1 MSEEKEDFDP
11 FATYVV
17 PKVGILERWRRRV
30 RDAPENIRL
39 ASQSAWRGR
48 ERGLAV
54 VAGVFL
60 ASLVITTVFSY
71 GIGLSQIFFDES
83 LDGEPID
90 AKVEFKKAPVE
101 GAAGWTNSTSVMQD
115 VCSEL
120 MTEYA
125 DELADCTVVFG
136 RQGIHSAGFF
146 NEDFLYAQP
155 LEMRSVVDNENPYW
169 INTTFEYPELREAG
183 PPISN
188 YRSIRFMGPEAFDG
202 EFAKR
207 YGENIIQGQGE
218 WPSPENMSNQRGVIL
233 PSNIASQAKANVGDV
248 LDEIT
253 FVYVIDSEFFDT
265 GGVDLVQDCP
275 GIASASENGKIYCRM
290 PMTITNMTVLG
301 IYQPWDLGNPT
312 LGPNPIFTTWTAL
325 TEQQSAT
332 LMEKD
337 HIYLGL
343 AVDRSQLP
351 TSSTAD
357 ASDWLNE
364 LKVSIMDDN
373 YTDSGIELFYTDI
386 VGGTITF
393 LNIFLGFIQVF
404 DYIIMIPIVIM
415 SLAVLVYG
423 LILSLEQR
431 RKEISIHR
439 VIGADSKGLQGMV
452 LLELAVFAS
461 VAWIAG
467 YLLAMFAVPIVL
479 SAVGFM
485 QFKSGDFNVDPS
497 LSFGATLFTAISTL
511 GLAILFG
518 RKRARDFI
526 ELEIDEGVKSQI
538 AKSEPK
544 YWLHWTCFILGFIS
558 VIDTWMEMNGSENG
572 IIENFFLEG
581 LFGIFGPF
589 LFWIGGA
596 LVLGRLGAKGPQIM
610 QLIFGRTKLLKDVKR
625 GLKGSG
631 STESV
636 NRLAVIMLLT
646 LSIVTLAAVQGY
658 TGTLVDERTVDST
671 VGGDIQITFE
681 NQQDEAQALAIF
693 DEIYDG
699 EKALIA
705 TTVPSLLL
713 KSPDGD
719 FIQTYVILDDSDNVL
734 HWSQQ
739 SVPGKDV
746 SDALTRYSE
755 GGFSAGEDSA
765 FTLDLAGSW
774 SDQEKLDDVLLSKGD
789 ERSME
794 VVMTYEELTFNFISG
809 GFALDNLSD
818 FEQLFELYEMYSAMM
833 EVDLSG
839 VDFSGQDLSYR
850 ELGRFDFTG
859 ANLSGANLEGANLS
873 ESLMVGVDLSGAN
886 LIDANLANSIFFESP
901 DGTLENADLTG
912 AELTG
917 IFGDIDL
924 TVATLG
930 NATCPDTTIATDTNC
945 DSGASQIPPPLAQ
958 PLFQTGTQVEVV
970 IIPHNATLK
979 YMGLHEYIPGVN
991 SPLIADS
998 IIIGESSWKEFVGV
1012 EQVNNHTSTN
1022 WIFSVSGVEGEA
1034 LKALGARIEADSR
1047 VASVLDWTT
1056 EHEAVERN
1064 GGLIF
1069 GTPGLLSLQFV
1080 VASIAAVASSF
1091 VFLSLVLN
1099 QRKKELA
1106 VLQAIGASPTQILR
1120 LVLFEILSIII
1131 VSMLLGLV
1139 LGIGLAFSFNGFFD
1153 VFGFI
1158 FQLFGGAST
1167 NITRE
1172 LVYPWFELTLVSISV
1187 FTAVVIALLM
1197 TTRRALKSD
1206 LAMVLKGE

>member
-1 MSEEKEDFDP
+1 MTEKPDLDP

-17 PKVGILERWRRRV
+17 PKIGRVERWRRRL

-90 AKVEFKKAPVE
+90 AKVEFKKAPTPE
-101 GAAGWTNSTSVMQD
+101 TSGWTNNTSVMQA
-115 VCSEL
+115 VCDEL
-120 MTEYA
+120 MDEYST
-125 DELADCTVVFG
+125 ELADCTVVLG
-136 RQGIHSAGFF
+136 RQGIHSSGFF

-155 LEMRSVVDNENPYW
+155 LEMRSIIDNENPYW
-169 INTTFEYPELREAG
+169 LNTTFEYPELDESG
-183 PPISN
+183 PPISD

-207 YGENIIQGQGE
+207 YGANIIQGQGE
-218 WPSPENMSNQRGVIL
+218 WPSPENMSTQRGVIL
-233 PSNIASQAKANVGDV
+233 PANIASQAKAKVGDV

-253 FVYVIDSEFFDT
+253 FVYVIDSEFFDA
-265 GGVDLVQDCP
+265 GGVDLVENCP
-275 GIASASENGKIYCRM
+275 GEASASENGKIYCRM
-290 PMTITNMTVLG
+290 PMTITEMRVLG
-301 IYQPWDLGNPT
+301 IYEPWDLGNPT

-325 TEQQSAT
+325 SEDQIAV

-351 TSSTAD
+351 TTSTDD
-357 ASDWLNE
+357 ASDWLDN
-364 LKVSIMDDN
+364 LKVSIMSEN
-373 YTDSGIELFYTDI
+373 YTDNEIELFYTDI

-393 LNIFLGFIQVF
+393 LNIFLAFIQIF
-404 DYIIMIPIVIM
+404 DYVIMVPIVVM

-461 VAWIAG
+461 VAWLAG
-467 YLLAMFAVPIVL
+467 YLLAMFAVPVVL

-485 QFKSGDFNVDPS
+485 QFKPGDYNIDPT

-526 ELEIDEGVKSQI
+526 SLEIDEGVKSNI
-538 AKSEPK
+538 TKAEPK
-544 YWLHWTCFILGFIS
+544 YWLHWSCFILGFIS
-558 VIDTWMEMNGSENG
+558 VIDTWMEMNGSEDG
-572 IIENFFLEG
+572 IISNFFFEG
-581 LFGIFGPF
+581 IFGIFGPF
-589 LFWIGGA
+589 LLWIGGA

-610 QLIFGRTKLLKDVKR
+610 QLIFGRTKLLSDVKR

-631 STESV
+631 SQESV

-658 TGTLVDERTVDST
+658 TGSLVDERTVDAR
-671 VGGDIQITFE
+671 VGGDLQITFE
-681 NQQDEAQALAIF
+681 GQHNESSAIEIVR
-693 DEIYDG
+693 EIYGGDSAI
-699 EKALIA
+699 KA
-705 TTVPSLLL
+705 TTIPSIILRG
-713 KSPDGD
+713 PDGD
-719 FIQTYVILDDSDNVL
+719 SLQTYVVLDNSAEVL
-734 HWSQQ
+734 YWNQQ
-739 SVPGKDV
+739 SIPGK
-746 SDALTRYSE
+746 SIDAALQRYAD
-755 GGFSAGEDSA
+755 GGFTAGEDSA

-774 SDQEKLDDVLLSKGD
+774 SDSKGLDDDMLIGEKD
-789 ERSME
+789 ERSISLTMS
-794 VVMTYEELTFNFISG
+794 YEELSFSLGNGNSDGGSPIDYIALLEDYSG
-809 GFALDNLSD
+809 FMDVDLTYVDFANIDLADRDFGRFDFTNANLAGADFSNTNLS
-818 FEQLFELYEMYSAMM
+818 ESLFYNT
-833 EVDLSG
+833 DLTSVNFAG
-839 VDFSGQDLSYR
+839 ANLTNAIFFDSEIQGI
-850 ELGRFDFTG
+850 DFTG
-859 ANLSGANLEGANLS
+859 ANLNGL
-873 ESLMVGVDLSGAN
+873 VGY
-886 LIDANLANSIFFESP
+886 
-901 DGTLENADLTG
+901 
-912 AELTG
+912 
-917 IFGDIDL
+917 IDL
-924 TVATLG
+924 GETTIS
-930 NATCPDTTIATDTNC
+930 NTTCPDGNVSVNMEC
-945 DSGASQIPPPLAQ
+945 NEGPYRNLPPLFEQLMFTSGQIQIDRTA
-958 PLFQTGTQVEVV
+958 
-970 IIPHNATLK
+970 INSSIK
-979 YMGLHEYIPGVN
+979 YMGLHEFIPGVN
-991 SPLIADS
+991 SSIIADS
-998 IIIGESSWKEFVGV
+998 LVIGESSWRNFVRD
-1012 EQVNNHTSTN
+1012 EADNYSTNN
-1022 WIFSVSGVEGEA
+1022 WIFRVAGIGDEA
-1034 LKALGARIEADSR
+1034 LKSLGSRLEADSR
-1047 VASVLDWTT
+1047 VGEVIDWTT
-1056 EHEAVERN
+1056 EHETVERN

-1120 LVLFEILSIII
+1120 LVLFEILSIIV

-1167 NITRE
+1167 NISRE

-1187 FTAVVIALLM
+1187 FTAVVIALLL
-1197 TTRRALKSD
+1197 TTRRALNSD